1 MTKRRRGI
9 QRAPPATRV
18 IIRAEKLM
26 DKRNVSCT
34 NRVHVATLEEVWPD
48 TIREPMKRLS

>member
-18 IIRAEKLM
+18 IIRAEKLIA
-26 DKRNVSCT
+26 KKTVICT
-34 NRVHVATLEEVWPD
+34 DRVHVATLEEVWPD
-48 TIREPMKRLS
+48 IIRVPMKRLS